1 MRRWISAPIRSRTAR
16 TAGSA
21 PPSSSAA
28 VHAAPISGSSATTSA
43 RCRNELVTRIGIGTL
58 TSVTQGTWRTRSR

>member
-1 MRRWISAPIRSRTAR
+1 MSTTQLINPATEEVLASVDHTDAN
-16 TAGSA
+16 
-21 PPSSSAA
+21 A
-28 VHAAPISGSSATTSA
+28 VDDAA

>member
-1 MRRWISAPIRSRTAR
+1 M
-16 TAGSA
+16 
-21 PPSSSAA
+21 
-28 VHAAPISGSSATTSA
+28 HAAPISGSSATTSA